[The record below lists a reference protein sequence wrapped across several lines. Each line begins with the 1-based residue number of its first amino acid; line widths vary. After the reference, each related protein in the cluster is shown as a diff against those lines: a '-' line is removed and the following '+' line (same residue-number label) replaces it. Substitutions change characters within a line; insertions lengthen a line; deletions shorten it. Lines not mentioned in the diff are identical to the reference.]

1 MDEVAAT
8 LPKPLAER
16 LIARKTLFNWLD
28 KRINKGRRV
37 KTYSLRWFLMLS
49 LLARWKSKRRTTL
62 RHSIEV
68 KHRDT
73 WLETARKTL
82 PQNYALAVEI
92 LKFRRLI
99 KGYSDTHTRGQSKF
113 DKVMTTAQSIA
124 HRDDAADWAQR
135 LLSAAI
141 KDASGE
147 ALDGTIKTIE
157 SFA

>member
-1 MDEVAAT
+1 
-8 LPKPLAER
+8 
-16 LIARKTLFNWLD
+16 
-28 KRINKGRRV
+28 V

-73 WLETARKTL
+73 WLETASKTL
-82 PQNYALAVEI
+82 PQNYVLAVEI

-113 DKVMTTAQSIA
+113 DKVMATAQTIA